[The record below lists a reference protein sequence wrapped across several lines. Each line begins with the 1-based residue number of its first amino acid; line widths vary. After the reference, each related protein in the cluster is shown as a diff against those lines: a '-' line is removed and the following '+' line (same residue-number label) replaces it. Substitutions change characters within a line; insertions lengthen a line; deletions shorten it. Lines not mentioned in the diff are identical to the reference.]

1 MAYTQAMGRVCG
13 RVDYW
18 QCHNEPSNTGM
29 LWAGTA
35 SDYVDQLA
43 GAGKRR
49 QRPRSG
55 IGYADPFDPIGP
67 VFHKWER
74 SLARISTTW

>member
-1 MAYTQAMGRVCG
+1 MAYTQAMGIVRG

-18 QCHNEPSNTGM
+18 QCSNEPSNTGM

-35 SDYVDQLA
+35 SDYVGQLA
-43 GAGKRR
+43 GAGKRS

-55 IGYADPFDPIGP
+55 IGYADPFVRIGP

-74 SLARISTTW
+74 SLAPISTTW